1 MDAEVEAL
9 YGLPLDE
16 FTKARDTLAKA
27 RAKEQGKEAG
37 AAVKALR
44 KPSVT
49 AWALNQLARRHPD
62 DIDALVEA
70 GARLRRAQTAALE
83 GGDPDELRE
92 ATKAEAGEVRALAGQ
107 ARSILAETG
116 RGDSAAQEE
125 RLATTL
131 RAAAVN
137 DLAADLLRRGV
148 LTEELSAAGFGFGI
162 GEGDLPDE
170 AFSAR
175 STESREKQDRDD
187 GERRR
192 QMEQEAKEQEANR
205 RELRALEKELQAVRD
220 TAVRLTKAA
229 DDADRRAME
238 AREKAIDAAGRAER
252 LAADVER
259 LKRKGPKN
267 E

>member
-16 FTKARDTLAKA
+16 FTKARDALAKA
-27 RAKEQGKEAG
+27 RTKEQGKEAG

-44 KPSVT
+44 KPSVI
-49 AWALNQLARRHPD
+49 AWGLNQLARRHPD
-62 DIDALVEA
+62 EIDALVDA

-107 ARSILAETG
+107 ARSILAEAD
-116 RGDSAAQEE
+116 RGGSGAQEE

-131 RAAAVN
+131 RAAAV
-137 DLAADLLRRGV
+137 DDVAADLLRRGL
-148 LTEELSAAGFGFGI
+148 LTEELSPAGFGFGI
-162 GEGDLPDE
+162 GEGELPDE

-175 STESREKQDRDD
+175 PRPAPAEKREQTHAAA
-187 GERRR
+187 EA
-192 QMEQEAKEQEANR
+192 QEADR
-205 RELRALEKELQAVRD
+205 RELRERQKELEAARD
-220 TAVRLTKAA
+220 TADRLTKAA
-229 DDADRRAME
+229 EDAERRAVE